1 MFILFMQDRKNL
13 VHIYND
19 HCAGDGIPFD
29 VFCNFCNAV
38 WRENQHNFITIDLS
52 RPVNIGK
59 YRKNLDVYAAYNPM
73 SNRWQMMDIG

>member
-1 MFILFMQDRKNL
+1 MIFIQDGKNL

-29 VFCNFCNAV
+29 DFSNFCNAV

-52 RPVNIGK
+52 RPVNNGK
-59 YRKNLDVYAAYNPM
+59 YRKNLSVYAAYNPM
-73 SNRWQMMDIG
+73 DYGWRMTDNG